1 MRGHIRKRGERCW
14 ELKYE
19 AGLDPVTRKRRI
31 RYVSFKGD
39 KRAAQL
45 ELARLIAEHA
55 AGASVDP
62 LKITVCDFLN
72 RWDHD
77 FASVNLTPKTRERH
91 LQLIRNQ
98 INPNIGQ
105 VPLQKLRP
113 MHLSGLYS
121 KLQTEAGLA
130 SRTVGHVHRL
140 LHRALGHA
148 ATWGL
153 AQQNVAAVVKPPKV
167 NAIEITILSQGQ
179 VERLLHH
186 IKGRTLRPILA
197 LALATGARRGELV
210 ALRIKDFNPD
220 TKTIRIERS
229 LEQTKSGLRFKPPKT
244 RHGKRTISIPPFIV
258 AELRAHIAK
267 MQESRLALG
276 LGRASRDELLFP
288 RWDGEVRSPHWLTQK
303 FALAMAVLKIEGVT
317 LHSLRHTHASQLI
330 ASGMD
335 VLTIS
340 RRLGHGSPAITLA
353 VYGHLFGNTDAKAA
367 EIMEAAFG
375 KLGTD

>member
-1 MRGHIRKRGERCW
+1 MRGHIRRRGKNSF
-14 ELKYE
+14 ELKYD
-19 AGLDPVTRKRRI
+19 AGPDATGKRRI
-31 RYVSFKGD
+31 RYVNFKGD

-55 AGASVDP
+55 AGASIDP
-62 LKITVCDFLN
+62 LKITVGDFLN
-72 RWDHD
+72 RWDRD

-98 INPNIGQ
+98 INPTIGP

-153 AQQNVAAVVKPPKV
+153 AQQNVAALVKPPKV
-167 NAIEITILSQGQ
+167 NATEITILSQEQ
-179 VERLLHH
+179 VERLLRHAQ
-186 IKGRTLRPILA
+186 GRTLRPILA

-220 TKTIRIERS
+220 AKTIRIERS
-229 LEQTKSGLRFKPPKT
+229 LEQTKAGLRFKPPKT

-267 MQESRLALG
+267 TQESRLALG

-303 FALAMAVLKIEGVT
+303 FALAMAALKIEGVT

-375 KLGTD
+375 ELGTD

>member
-1 MRGHIRKRGERCW
+1 MRGHIRKRGERSW

-62 LKITVCDFLN
+62 LKITVGDFLN

-130 SRTVGHVHRL
+130 SRTVGHVHTL

-148 ATWGL
+148 AMWGL

-167 NAIEITILSQGQ
+167 NATEITILSPGQ

-267 MQESRLALG
+267 LQESRLALG

-375 KLGTD
+375 NLGTD